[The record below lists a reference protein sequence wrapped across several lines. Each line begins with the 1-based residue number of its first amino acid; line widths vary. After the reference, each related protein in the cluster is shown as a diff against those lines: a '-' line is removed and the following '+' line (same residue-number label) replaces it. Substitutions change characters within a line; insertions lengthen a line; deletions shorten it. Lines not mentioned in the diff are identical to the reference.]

1 MANGTIRYY
10 TGYTSNIKRRFQE
23 HKNGHDK
30 KSFTHRAKGNIEL
43 VYLEEIHGLNEKE
56 LIINAKKREKQIKPW
71 TQARKEKLIKIR
83 QQKTSDLINKYFQ
96 N

>member
-1 MANGTIRYY
+1 MPNGDLRYY

-23 HKNGHDK
+23 HKRGYDK
-30 KSFTHRAKGNIEL
+30 KSLTYRANGNIKL
-43 VYLEEIHGLNEKE
+43 VYLEEIYGLNEKE